1 MILALSTWYSGDRMK
16 CANQRGQAL
25 VVVLLVMSVVLTVA
39 LSVVS
44 RSITDITVSQKEE
57 EALRAFSAAEAGVEK
72 ALIVG
77 QPQAGTL
84 GPSGASFNAAVA
96 ALAAGAS
103 EFALPLPVNSAE
115 SISVWFVAHDANGN
129 LVCNASGLGCFTGR
143 RLKVCWGDPTAS
155 SAIKPALQLSVL
167 YTQTSD
173 FSTARVARA
182 GYDPEASRRGGGQG
196 NQLDAPDG
204 GSCTVDGKSFAY
216 QKTIDMG
223 EAGVSLRPNSSS
235 LVGPLQ
241 ARLKLLYNTD
251 QAHPVGV
258 SVNFTENGGST
269 LPSQG
274 SKVDSV
280 GRSGEASRRIVVN
293 RIHPD
298 LPPLFDFGVFAG
310 SGDLA
315 K

>member
-1 MILALSTWYSGDRMK
+1 MK
-16 CANQRGQAL
+16 YPDEGGQAL
-25 VVVLLVMSVVLTVA
+25 IVVLLVMSVVLTVA

-77 QPQAGTL
+77 QGSAGTL
-84 GPSGASFNAAVA
+84 EPSGASFSAAVV
-96 ALAAGAS
+96 ALAAGAA

-115 SISVWFVAHDANGN
+115 AISVWFVAHDANGN
-129 LVCNASGLGCFTGR
+129 LVCNASGLGCFAGR
-143 RLKVCWGDPTAS
+143 RVKVCWGDPAAS
-155 SAIKPALQLSVL
+155 GIKPALQLSVI

-173 FSTARVARA
+173 FSTARVARG

-196 NQLDAPDG
+196 NQLEGPDG

-216 QKTIDMG
+216 QKTVDMADLG
-223 EAGVSLRPNSSS
+223 ISLRPSSSS

-251 QAHPVGV
+251 QAHPVGI
-258 SVNFTENGGST
+258 SVNFAENGGST

-274 SKVDSV
+274 SRVDSV
-280 GRSGEASRRIVVN
+280 GRSGEASRRIIVN